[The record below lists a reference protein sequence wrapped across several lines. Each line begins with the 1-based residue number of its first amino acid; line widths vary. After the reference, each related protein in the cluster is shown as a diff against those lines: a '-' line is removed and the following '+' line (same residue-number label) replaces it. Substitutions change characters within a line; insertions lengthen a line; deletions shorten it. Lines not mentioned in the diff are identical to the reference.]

1 MRHNRVKRRYSGVQ
15 RPSGN
20 VLRLWALVRL
30 FRLSASEIGKATGFS
45 RSYVARL
52 LSPRDD
58 FSGSAEFFRTAE
70 CKLGQI
76 IDRRSAQFF
85 TCPAVSVARARGVL
99 EQLPEQV
106 AVDSEMAR
114 AA

>member
-1 MRHNRVKRRYSGVQ
+1 MFNAA
-15 RPSGN
+15 GN

-30 FRLSASEIGKATGFS
+30 FRLSASEIAKATGFS

-52 LSPRDD
+52 LSPRDE
-58 FSGSAEFFRTAE
+58 FSGSPEFYRTLE

-76 IDRRSAQFF
+76 IDQRASQFF
-85 TCPAVSVARARGVL
+85 TVPATPVSRARDVL
-99 EQLPEQV
+99 EL
-106 AVDSEMAR
+106 

>member
-1 MRHNRVKRRYSGVQ
+1 MVNALFG
-15 RPSGN
+15 RPTSNGN

-58 FSGSAEFFRTAE
+58 FSGSAEFFRAVE
-70 CKLGQI
+70 CKLGTI
-76 IDRRSAQFF
+76 IAGRTTQYF
-85 TCPAVSVARARGVL
+85 TVPAVSVQRARNVL
-99 EQLPEQV
+99 EQVPVEQ
-106 AVDSEMAR
+106 
-114 AA
+114 AAGVE